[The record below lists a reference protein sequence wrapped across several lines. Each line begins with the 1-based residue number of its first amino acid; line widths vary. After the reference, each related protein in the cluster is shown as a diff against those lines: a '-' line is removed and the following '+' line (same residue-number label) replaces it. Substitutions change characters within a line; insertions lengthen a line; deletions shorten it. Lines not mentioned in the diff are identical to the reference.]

1 MTMPE
6 ILTQTTLGVIGIL
19 LTGLGFFITF
29 LIHKYIKSN
38 ELKLI
43 LTSLTVVVENC
54 VKEVYQTYVEELKD
68 KNMFDEKAQK
78 KALKMCLEK
87 VQSII
92 PQNIEEWLDKNF
104 TNIKE
109 YLVTLIESSIATLKA
124 SGK

>member
-6 ILTQTTLGVIGIL
+6 ILTQTTLGIIGVL
-19 LTGLGFFITF
+19 LTGLGVFLTY

-78 KALKMCLEK
+78 KALKMCLDK
-87 VQSII
+87 IQSII
-92 PQNIEEWLDKNF
+92 PKNIEAWLDKNF

-109 YLVTLIESSIATLKA
+109 YLITLIESSIATLKA